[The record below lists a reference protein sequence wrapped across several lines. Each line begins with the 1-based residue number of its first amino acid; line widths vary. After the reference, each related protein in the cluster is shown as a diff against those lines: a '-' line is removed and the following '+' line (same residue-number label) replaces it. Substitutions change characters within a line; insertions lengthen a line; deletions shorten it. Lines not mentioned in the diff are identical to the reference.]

1 MPDTSDSSALL
12 EAVMSNVV
20 ANATNAGAEK
30 STQARS
36 GRSKQIHEALINHKA
51 LLTRHCELMSELHAS
66 LVKVETQVASHTE
79 RINGLC
85 DAVAQL
91 QVAFKKLRSASA
103 PRPSLPEPADL
114 LDITC
119 NLSEDESI

>member
-1 MPDTSDSSALL
+1 MQDTSDSPALL

-20 ANATNAGAEK
+20 TNATNAGAEK
-30 STQARS
+30 STQARC
-36 GRSKQIHEALINHKA
+36 SKQIHEALINHKA
-51 LLTRHCELMSELHAS
+51 LLTRHCQLMSELHAS

-79 RINGLC
+79 RINGIC

-91 QVAFKKLRSASA
+91 QVAFKNLRSASA

-119 NLSEDESI
+119 NMSEDESI